1 MSRAR
6 RWFPV
11 WLVCLAV
18 VLTGCVSVPTSGPV
32 EAGDSGT
39 RIPDIPVEIVPEPPQ
54 PGATPGVI
62 VEGFLQA
69 MANYQAGYTVAREYL
84 APAVRES
91 WRPENGVQIY
101 ADGYPITDS
110 ENPTLRAPLLG
121 QVAADGSYTHRNEP
135 DFQVD
140 FGMVKDDNGEW
151 RISTPPDGL
160 LLSQYYFNQ
169 FYRSLNLYFLE
180 PGHGAVVPDPIYL
193 PSGNQ
198 TATALL
204 QALLRGP
211 TTWLK
216 PAVQS
221 AIPIGTTLNVSSP
234 IDSSGVA
241 DVSLSDDI
249 TPLNEEQRSLLAAQ
263 ITWTLKQVDGITG
276 IRLQVN
282 GTPYPVVRDET
293 SDGVIPIDAHR
304 KYAPVD
310 PQASGQ
316 LVGVGPEGVV
326 RVDESDA
333 QAVLSPVP
341 GPLGATDLD
350 VNSLALSFQ
359 GDLLAAVTDDRTRL
373 LSAPA
378 AADVE
383 PTTLLTEATDLL
395 RPQFS
400 RFGELWTIG
409 RNSKGDQQI
418 WVATGGEVE
427 SPKSDVLDDGTIVNF
442 RVSPD
447 GARMALVR
455 RVGGHDELG
464 LARINRSGKQ
474 LSVEGW
480 RTVAVNGPGTL
491 DVQQIVD
498 VGWSDATN
506 LMLLGSADESSEPE
520 PYLLDQEGAV
530 TRLIGQSDDWQAES
544 VAVSPRSQGTRAMV
558 LGSDGRIWRFEDE
571 NRWLEYG
578 ADLSALAYPG

>member
-11 WLVCLAV
+11 WLLSLAL
-18 VLTGCVSVPTSGPV
+18 VLTGCVSVPTQGPV

-39 RIPDIPVEIVPEPPQ
+39 RVPDIPVEIVPEPPE
-54 PGATPGVI
+54 PGASPGVI

-69 MANYQAGYTVAREYL
+69 MANYQSGYTVAREYL

-101 ADGYPITDS
+101 ADSYPITDS

-121 QVAADGSYTHRNEP
+121 EVAADGSYTHRNEP

-160 LLSQYYFNQ
+160 LLSQYYFQQ

-180 PGHGAVVPDPIYL
+180 PGHSSVVPDPIYL

-211 TTWLK
+211 TKWLK

-221 AIPIGTTLNVSSP
+221 AIPAGTTLNVSSP
-234 IDSSGVA
+234 IDSEGVA

-249 TPLNEEQRSLLAAQ
+249 ASLNEEQRSLLAAQ

-282 GTPYPVVRDET
+282 GTPFPVIRDET

-304 KYAPVD
+304 QYAPVD

-316 LVGVGPEGVV
+316 LVGVAPDGVV
-326 RVDESDA
+326 RVDESGA
-333 QAVLSPVP
+333 QAGQSPLP
-341 GPLGATDLD
+341 GPLGATDISID
-350 VNSLALSFQ
+350 SLALSFQ
-359 GDLLAAVTDDRTRL
+359 GDLLAAVTDGGTRL
-373 LSAPA
+373 LTAPVA
-378 AADVE
+378 EVE
-383 PTTLLTEATDLL
+383 PTVHLSEASDLL
-395 RPQFS
+395 RPQFT
-400 RFGELWTIG
+400 RYQELWAIG
-409 RNSKGDQQI
+409 RNAKGDQQA
-418 WVATGGEVE
+418 WVVKEGQISAPEGDVFGDGEII
-427 SPKSDVLDDGTIVNF
+427 SF
-442 RVSPD
+442 RISPD
-447 GARMALVR
+447 GTRVALVR

-464 LARINRSGKQ
+464 LARINRSGKE
-474 LSVEGW
+474 LSIEGW
-480 RTVAVNGPGTL
+480 RPVAVNVPGTS
-491 DVQQIVD
+491 DVRRFVD
-498 VGWSDATN
+498 VGWTDATN
-506 LMLLGSADESSEPE
+506 LMLLGSSDDETEPE

-530 TRLIGQSDDWQAES
+530 ARLIGQSDEWEAES
-544 VAVSPRSQGTRAMV
+544 LAVSPRVQGTRAMV
-558 LGSDGRIWRFEDE
+558 QGADGRTWRFEDE

-578 ADLSALAYPG
+578 TDLSAIAYPG